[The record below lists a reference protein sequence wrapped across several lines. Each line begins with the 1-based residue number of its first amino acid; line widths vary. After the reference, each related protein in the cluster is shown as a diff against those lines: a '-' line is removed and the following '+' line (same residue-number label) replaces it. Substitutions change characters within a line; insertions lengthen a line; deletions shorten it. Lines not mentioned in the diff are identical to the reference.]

1 MSGLPH
7 RILHGCAALLAL
19 ALSAFGS
26 PRLGEDR
33 PGAPAPEQVLVR
45 LADAIIAQADSGRQT
60 EPDASA
66 TVAPRAARVDAP
78 AGREDAGPGPA
89 MAPAGG
95 RGPRAP

>member
-26 PRLGEDR
+26 PRLGEER
-33 PGAPAPEQVLVR
+33 PAAPAPEQVLVR
-45 LADAIIAQADSGRQT
+45 LAEAIVAQADSDPQT
-60 EPDASA
+60 AAAAPA
-66 TVAPRAARVDAP
+66 VVPPRAVRVDVR
-78 AGREDAGPGPA
+78 AGREDASPGIA
-89 MAPAGG
+89 MAPVGG

>member
-26 PRLGEDR
+26 PRLGEVR
-33 PGAPAPEQVLVR
+33 SGAPAPEQVLVR
-45 LADAIIAQADSGRQT
+45 LADAIVTQAASDRQVA
-60 EPDASA
+60 ESA
-66 TVAPRAARVDAP
+66 PAVATPRAARSDAP
-78 AGREDAGPGPA
+78 RGREDAGPGFGATPV
-89 MAPAGG
+89 GG